1 MLYCRVKENWMVG
14 LVASQVGQQHEGLG
28 RLATVG
34 GVNKII
40 MSVLIMAAILLLPLF
55 SFAQNRGNVWCFG
68 DSAGI
73 NFNNIN
79 NPVPIET
86 GLRTR
91 GSCASICDTSGHLLF
106 YSNDR
111 TNTSG
116 DYTTFVYDSTH
127 SIMPNGDTI
136 VGEDWYNELAIIPFP
151 NNDSLYY
158 LFSASVLG
166 PLGLYYSVINMK
178 ANNGLGDVILK
189 NIKLK
194 YFAQVDCLTPVK
206 HGNGR
211 DWWLFFRKW
220 DPNNLIPNNEFYSYL
235 ITPAG
240 ITNYQ
245 IQNIGAMQ
253 TTGLGKMQFNQN
265 AERLAYINKRGVLEL
280 YNFDR
285 CTGIISQA
293 VNVSNEPPS
302 APYPNYFFCEFS
314 PLSNLLY
321 VSVETDTSY
330 LLQFD
335 LNAANI
341 AASCDTLWSSNG
353 FPQYCGGAL
362 KRGLDNKIYF
372 SNQYYDGINFPYPYA
387 DSVYNMYN
395 MNLGVINSPDS
406 LGAACN
412 FQPYSFYLGGK
423 RTYYGLPNNPDYDL
437 GPLTGSICDTL
448 TAIENIQIDKGELL
462 VSYIT
467 AWQKAFINAQHLKGN
482 TYTLTVTDIMGRQVF
497 KERGAL
503 RPPYFTKD
511 LDCSS
516 FSSGM
521 YIITLTTNK
530 EQVAGKFIKE

>member
-1 MLYCRVKENWMVG
+1 M
-14 LVASQVGQQHEGLG
+14 A
-28 RLATVG
+28 
-34 GVNKII
+34 KII
-40 MSVLIMAAILLLPLF
+40 SGRFILLNDTYKSLLIMAVIFLLLPLF
-55 SFAQNRGNVWCFG
+55 SIAQNRGNVWCFG

-73 NFNNIN
+73 DFNNIN
-79 NPVPIET
+79 SPVPIET
-86 GLRTR
+86 GLRSR
-91 GSCASICDTSGHLLF
+91 GSCVSICDTSGFLLF
-106 YSNDR
+106 YAGDR
-111 TNTSG
+111 TNIPNPFGYSTL
-116 DYTTFVYDSTH
+116 VYDSTH
-127 SIMPNGDTI
+127 NMMPNGDTI
-136 VGEDWYNELAIIPFP
+136 VGEGWYNELAIIPFP

-158 LFSASVLG
+158 LFSVSLLG
-166 PLGLYYSVINMK
+166 TLGLYYSVIDIN

-194 YFAQVDCLTPVK
+194 AFDQVDCLTPVK

-220 DPNNLIPNNEFYSYL
+220 NSNLTPNNEFHSYL

-240 ITNYQ
+240 IINYHV
-245 IQNIGAMQ
+245 QNIGAME
-253 TTGLGKMQFNQN
+253 TTNLGKMVFNN
-265 AERLAYINKRGVLEL
+265 TADRLAYVNERSLFEL

-285 CTGIISQA
+285 CTGVISQPI
-293 VNVSNEPPS
+293 NIFQEP
-302 APYPNYFFCEFS
+302 ATGPYNTYFFSEFS
-314 PLSNLLY
+314 PSSTILY
-321 VSVETDTSY
+321 MTVNEDTSY

-353 FPQYCGGAL
+353 FPQYCIGAL
-362 KRGLDNKIYF
+362 KRGPDNKIYL
-372 SNQYYDGINFPYPYA
+372 SNAYYDGIQFPYPYP

-423 RTYYGLPNNPDYDL
+423 RTYWGLPNNPDYDL

-448 TAIENIQIDKGELL
+448 TAIENVQIDKGELL

-467 AWQKAFINAQHLKGN
+467 AWQKTFINAQHLKGN
-482 TYTLTVTDIMGRQVF
+482 TYTLTVTDVMGRQVF

-503 RPPYFTKD
+503 RSPYFTKD
-511 LDCSS
+511 LDCSMLAH
-516 FSSGM
+516 GM
-521 YIITLTTNK
+521 YIINLTTNK
-530 EQVAGKFIKE
+530 ERVTGKFIKE